1 MENLHDLARIG
12 YVIQNYDN
20 VIEGNEQSVEYK
32 NSDNTMAKT
41 VVLQKKVGDGYYY
54 VVEAMPD
61 SKAKTLFVVS
71 AYINKN
77 DTFKKQR
84 IDKVLSNLGYGS
96 RSELK
101 KICKN
106 GLVKVNGKVINNP
119 GVQVDVENDE
129 IIFDGEKVTYKEF
142 IYLML
147 NKPDGYISATFD
159 KRDPI
164 VLDLIDKEDLVFEPF
179 PVGRLDK
186 DTSGLLL
193 LTNNGQLNHR
203 LLSPKYKVSRVYFVE
218 VTILDHAF
226 NEEDIENLAQGVALN
241 SEENVRPADLEILSD
256 TKAKLTLYEGKYHEV
271 KRMMHALGKE
281 VISLKRLAY
290 GPIELGDLK
299 PGDLRKLGN
308 EEVEALFKEVNLD
321 TTEL

>member
-1 MENLHDLARIG
+1 L
-12 YVIQNYDN
+12 
-20 VIEGNEQSVEYK
+20 S
-32 NSDNTMAKT
+32 
-41 VVLQKKVGDGYYY
+41 
-54 VVEAMPD
+54 
-61 SKAKTLFVVS
+61 
-71 AYINKN
+71 
-77 DTFKKQR
+77 KKQR

-186 DTSGLLL
+186 DTEGLLV
-193 LTNNGQLNHR
+193 LTNDGQLAHR
-203 LLSPKYKVSRVYFVE
+203 VLSPKKHVPKTYYAKIEGV
-218 VTILDHAF
+218 VTEDDIKAFAKGVTLDDGYETMPAELVILKSD
-226 NEEDIENLAQGVALN
+226 EISEIE
-241 SEENVRPADLEILSD
+241 
-256 TKAKLTLYEGKYHEV
+256 LTIHEGKFHQV
-271 KRMMHALGKE
+271 KRMFESVDKK
-281 VISLKRLAY
+281 VIYLKRLSMGKLQLDKNLALGEY
-290 GPIELGDLK
+290 RELTDEEIKMIEERD
-299 PGDLRKLGN
+299 
-308 EEVEALFKEVNLD
+308 
-321 TTEL
+321 

>member
-1 MENLHDLARIG
+1 M
-12 YVIQNYDN
+12 
-20 VIEGNEQSVEYK
+20 S
-32 NSDNTMAKT
+32 
-41 VVLQKKVGDGYYY
+41 
-54 VVEAMPD
+54 
-61 SKAKTLFVVS
+61 
-71 AYINKN
+71 
-77 DTFKKQR
+77 KKQR
-84 IDKVLSNLGYGS
+84 IDKILSNLGYGS

-186 DTSGLLL
+186 DTEGLLV
-193 LTNNGQLNHR
+193 LTNDGQLAHR
-203 LLSPKYKVSRVYFVE
+203 VLSPKKHVPKTYYAKIEGV
-218 VTILDHAF
+218 VTEDDIKAFAKGVTLDDGYETMPAELVILKSD
-226 NEEDIENLAQGVALN
+226 EISEIE
-241 SEENVRPADLEILSD
+241 
-256 TKAKLTLYEGKYHEV
+256 LTIHEGKFHQV
-271 KRMMHALGKE
+271 KRMFESVDKK
-281 VISLKRLAY
+281 VIYLKRLSMGKLQLDKNLALGEY
-290 GPIELGDLK
+290 RELTDEEIKMIEERD
-299 PGDLRKLGN
+299 
-308 EEVEALFKEVNLD
+308 
-321 TTEL
+321 